1 LPKWINLDAG
11 QVWLEEMIPVRKVQI
26 GGASGIATNI
36 FPILNHLYS
45 DFWSLCFMSFT
56 RFSKMTSG

>member
-1 LPKWINLDAG
+1 
-11 QVWLEEMIPVRKVQI
+11 VRKVQI

-36 FPILNHLYS
+36 FPVLNHLCS
-45 DFWSLCFMSFT
+45 DFWSLCFISFT